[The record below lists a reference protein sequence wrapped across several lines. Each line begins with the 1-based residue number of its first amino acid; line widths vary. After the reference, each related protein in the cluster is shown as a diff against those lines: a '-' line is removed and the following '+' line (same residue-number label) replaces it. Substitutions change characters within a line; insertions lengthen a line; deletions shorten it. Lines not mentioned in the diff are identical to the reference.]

1 MNTFAE
7 VLKKSTHML
16 IPSKIGT
23 IESINELNG
32 EIEV

>member
-16 IPSKIGT
+16 ILCKIGT
-23 IESINELNG
+23 IESINKLNG